1 MVNISQHHG
10 NPFSIQP
17 DSDIAI
23 TTDSVSQYVIVS
35 IIHTTD
41 INMIITTIIIILPLC
56 VSKGDRLD
64 VMVFVVLDKDSKD
77 CVATK
82 GCVDQEVAL
91 VHSHI

>member
-1 MVNISQHHG
+1 MIIINT
-10 NPFSIQP
+10 
-17 DSDIAI
+17 I
-23 TTDSVSQYVIVS
+23 TT
-35 IIHTTD
+35 
-41 INMIITTIIIILPLC
+41 IILPLC

-82 GCVDQEVAL
+82 GGVDQEVAL

>member
-17 DSDIAI
+17 DFDIAI
-23 TTDSVSQYVIVS
+23 TTDSFCVPVIVS

-41 INMIITTIIIILPLC
+41 INMIITNIFIILPLC

-82 GCVDQEVAL
+82 GGVDQEVAL